1 MASSQSVN
9 PNDNRAKGAGD
20 TGVPAPISATAITFW
35 RVEGAL
41 LNLTAV
47 RPVGFFAWNAQ
58 SFLERWGRR
67 GGMGLLAVARPF
79 LYFTHRV
86 VATRLL
92 HTVLRG
98 VSKDRLDLL
107 GEEYFEYVFKPHLK
121 PAGVAKLREAIA
133 AGERVVLVSQGL
145 DHIMG
150 PLARHL
156 GIDSLISNRLEFR
169 DGIATGRLLEPVI
182 RPRGALAKL
191 IGQRPD
197 GRISREALAR
207 DLGCAK
213 NPAILDEAI
222 RPATRATLR
231 ATIPVVQ
238 FPQAGATQHLSVH
251 ASLAGKKILLI
262 GGTGFIGK
270 VWIANLLNDVP
281 EIGKVFALIR
291 RSRSTTSLERFQK
304 MVESS
309 PVYGPLAKR
318 HGARFAQFLRERVQI
333 IEGDVTKPDLGI
345 SPATRAEL
353 AASLDLIVNS
363 SGLTDFNPDLRDAL
377 SSNVNAVAHVL
388 DFLREC
394 RHGALLHLST
404 CYVAGQ
410 RDGRILETA
419 APNYNPAGKKNFDA
433 EKEWHAL
440 EAFIKNTEA
449 RSESAEVAAEL
460 RQQALVKEH
469 AAKDLHGVALENQI
483 RKNRLRW
490 IRQTLTDAGTSRAKE
505 LGWPNTYTLTKSLAE
520 SLIVNF
526 MRQSP
531 QTPVA
536 VVRPAIVESSIAEP
550 FLGWNEGINTSASLS
565 YLLGTFFRQLPTN
578 ERKCL
583 DIVPVDLVCRGMTL
597 ISAALMARCHAPV
610 YQIAS
615 SVTNPCNMRRSIEL
629 TGLGHRRHYRAQN
642 GFGHRMKLKFDAI
655 PVSKARY
662 DKLSAPAQKAIVQA
676 IQRSVEP
683 FGFQMPTLARRERE
697 LDKVVRLIALF
708 EPFILHNDHI
718 FEAEN
723 IERLSASLPPEERA
737 DFAYDVRGLDWWDYW
752 INVHIPALRKWCYPL
767 IEGRAPQAPPRRSV
781 PLAPDSYLNAD
792 DARHAAPAAS

>member
-1 MASSQSVN
+1 MEPSQAVTLN
-9 PNDNRAKGAGD
+9 HNRADGAGAA
-20 TGVPAPISATAITFW
+20 GVPGRPVTFW
-35 RVEGAL
+35 RVEGSL

-58 SFLERWGRR
+58 SFLERWARR
-67 GGMGLLAVARPF
+67 GGMGVLAAARPF
-79 LYFTHRV
+79 LYVTHRV

-133 AGERVVLVSQGL
+133 GGERIVLVSQGL

-150 PLARHL
+150 PLSKHL
-156 GIDSLISNRLEFR
+156 GIESLIANRLEFR

-191 IGQRPD
+191 VSHRPD
-197 GRISREALAR
+197 GRISREELAR
-207 DLGCAK
+207 DLGFIR
-213 NPAILDEAI
+213 NPSILNEAI
-222 RPATRATLR
+222 RPAARTTPRV
-231 ATIPVVQ
+231 TIPVVE
-238 FPQAGATQHLSVH
+238 FPQCSAGEQLSVR

-270 VWIANLLNDVP
+270 VWLANLLTDLSD
-281 EIGKVFALIR
+281 IGRISVLVR
-291 RSRSTTSLERFQK
+291 RNRSTTSLERFQK
-304 MVESS
+304 MVETS

-318 HGARFAQFLRERVQI
+318 HGARFAAFLRERVQI
-333 IEGDVTKPDLGI
+333 VEGDVTKPDLGMA
-345 SPATRAEL
+345 PAARAEL
-353 AASLDLIVNS
+353 AGSLDLIVNS

-388 DFLREC
+388 EFLREC
-394 RHGALLHLST
+394 RHAALLHLST

-410 RDGRILETA
+410 RDGRIHETA
-419 APNYNPAGKKNFDA
+419 TPNYNPAGIAGFDA
-433 EKEWHAL
+433 EKEWHSL
-440 EAFIKNTEA
+440 ENFIRVTEV
-449 RSESAEVAAEL
+449 RSESREVAAEL
-460 RQQALVKEH
+460 RKQALAKEH
-469 AAKDLHGVALENQI
+469 AAKDLRGVALENQV

-490 IRQTLTDAGTSRAKE
+490 IRQTLTEAGTRRANE

-526 MRQSP
+526 TKQSP

-536 VVRPAIVESSIAEP
+536 IVRPAIVESSIGQP

-565 YLLGTFFRQLPTN
+565 YLLGTYFRQLPTN

-597 ISAALMARCHAPV
+597 ISAALMARCNAPV

-642 GFGHRMKLKFDAI
+642 GFGQRMKLKFDAI

-662 DKLSAPAQKAIVQA
+662 ETLSAPAQKAIVQA

-697 LDKVVRLIALF
+697 LDKVVKLIALF

-718 FEAEN
+718 FEAAN
-723 IERLSASLPPEERA
+723 IERLSASLPPDERP
-737 DFAYDVRGLDWWDYW
+737 DFSYDVRALDWWDYW

-767 IEGRAPQAPPRRSV
+767 IEGHAPEAPPRRSV
-781 PLAPDSYLNAD
+781 PLAPDSNAD
-792 DARHAAPAAS
+792 DARRAAPAAS